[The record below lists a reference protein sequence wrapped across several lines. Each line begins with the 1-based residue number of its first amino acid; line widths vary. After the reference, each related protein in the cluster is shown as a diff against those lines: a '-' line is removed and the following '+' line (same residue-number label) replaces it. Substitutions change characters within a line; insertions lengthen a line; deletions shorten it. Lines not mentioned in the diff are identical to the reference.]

1 MDGDKYYFTTQE
13 QMLQDIAKNRFIE
26 YGQFDGHYYGTRF
39 DTIQQGIREG
49 KMCILDISP
58 QVNQLNN
65 QISLVRDCTCG
76 MGCVLQLFVTL

>member
-1 MDGDKYYFTTQE
+1 MLGAVTTRERLTGEMDGDKYYFTTQE

-39 DTIQQGIREG
+39 DTIQHGIREG

-58 QVNQLNN
+58 QV
-65 QISLVRDCTCG
+65 RP
-76 MGCVLQLFVTL
+76 